1 MAKALWWKRDF
12 AQLFSTQQ
20 LFHSAFQH
28 KKKTTNLCFP
38 LGLMEHLSDKP
49 GHQVSHN
56 CHLVPHCIYFCFI
69 MFYLLLWKLPPP
81 IYSILASEERQET
94 RKGLN
99 ISVFSNPFLLLP
111 LWLLFF
117 FFLPLLSLVLS
128 LSTSSIS
135 SRMGW
140 TLWSSRSTQTWTF
153 PAPLCPSRTS
163 RYNYSPLPIPSNQTA
178 AVLKWP
184 QALWSACSNTIGPQ
198 VDITEFIA
206 KVSVQCKLCSF
217 IQSCLSLVPSYFNVQ
232 FFSLSVSFFSVPRL
246 WPWQQCGLYWDVPD
260 YDQKRRNHCAGS
272 VWYVHVSEIQALE
285 LGKSSHFIF
294 SNNFGFQQFW

>member
-12 AQLFSTQQ
+12 TQLFSTQQ

-49 GHQVSHN
+49 DHQVSHN

-117 FFLPLLSLVLS
+117 FF
-128 LSTSSIS
+128 TSPFSCPFSQYFKYI
-135 SRMGW
+135 
-140 TLWSSRSTQTWTF
+140 F
-153 PAPLCPSRTS
+153 PDGVDTVIVKVNSDMNFP
-163 RYNYSPLPIPSNQTA
+163 
-178 AVLKWP
+178 
-184 QALWSACSNTIGPQ
+184 CS
-198 VDITEFIA
+198 VM
-206 KVSVQCKLCSF
+206 SVQD
-217 IQSCLSLVPSYFNVQ
+217 IQVQ
-232 FFSLSVSFFSVPRL
+232 LLPPPHPL
-246 WPWQQCGLYWDVPD
+246 
-260 YDQKRRNHCAGS
+260 
-272 VWYVHVSEIQALE
+272 
-285 LGKSSHFIF
+285 
-294 SNNFGFQQFW
+294 